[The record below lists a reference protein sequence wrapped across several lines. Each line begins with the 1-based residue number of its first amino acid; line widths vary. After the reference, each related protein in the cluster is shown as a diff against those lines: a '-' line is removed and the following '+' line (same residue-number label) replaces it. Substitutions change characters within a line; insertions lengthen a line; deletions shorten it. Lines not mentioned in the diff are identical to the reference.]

1 VRARVTEILKK
12 DFAGMDPYV
21 NLLALG
27 PPAGRAVQYRISG
40 PDMQKVRAL
49 SLQLAGIVGSDNN
62 LSSPVFDWNEPARV
76 VRVHVL
82 QDKAREL
89 GISSADIAWVMNGTV
104 GGAPI
109 TQVRDSIYLVNVTVR
124 ADQKDRG
131 AIETLQ
137 NQQLFNKSGQPVPLA
152 AIATFQYEMEQ
163 PAVWRRNRLPT
174 VTVKADIL
182 DGRQPATVVEKLE
195 PAIKA
200 FADRLPAGYR
210 LAIGG
215 PVEESG
221 KSQKPIFAV
230 VPLMLLAMATVLMLQ
245 LRSFNLL
252 FLVASVAPLALIGVV
267 VALLLSNSPLGF
279 VAILGIVALV
289 GILIR
294 NSVIL
299 VVQIETLR
307 KEGLGRWDAVVRAC
321 EERVRPIMLTASA
334 ASLGLIPIAR
344 DVFWGPMAYAMM
356 GGILLG
362 TALTLLFLPS
372 LYVAWFRVKEP
383 KEARAP
389 AEVREPTAA
398 IA

>member
-1 VRARVTEILKK
+1 
-12 DFAGMDPYV
+12 
-21 NLLALG
+21 
-27 PPAGRAVQYRISG
+27 
-40 PDMQKVRAL
+40 
-49 SLQLAGIVGSDNN
+49 
-62 LSSPVFDWNEPARV
+62 
-76 VRVHVL
+76 
-82 QDKAREL
+82 
-89 GISSADIAWVMNGTV
+89 
-104 GGAPI
+104 
-109 TQVRDSIYLVNVTVR
+109 
-124 ADQKDRG
+124 
-131 AIETLQ
+131 
-137 NQQLFNKSGQPVPLA
+137 
-152 AIATFQYEMEQ
+152 MEQ

-389 AEVREPTAA
+389 AEVHEPTAA

>member
-1 VRARVTEILKK
+1 
-12 DFAGMDPYV
+12 
-21 NLLALG
+21 
-27 PPAGRAVQYRISG
+27 
-40 PDMQKVRAL
+40 MQKVRAL

-76 VRVHVL
+76 VRVNVL

-174 VTVKADIL
+174 VTVKADIV

-195 PAIKA
+195 PAIKD
-200 FADRLPAGYR
+200 FVDRLPAGYR

-389 AEVREPTAA
+389 AEVHEPTAA